1 VRPPLTLPSPL
12 RGEGVE
18 HPRPRRGRAQGEGAA
33 RFALAVLAVLLS
45 AAPAAAQADK
55 ESAQAAAAPVI
66 EQLEAFR
73 RDDYD
78 AAYTFA
84 SEEIRLQFD
93 RLRFE
98 VMVKS
103 GYPEI
108 AQSTLADVLGTELRP
123 EGLAYVAVRIRGANG
138 QIIEALYELVWQ
150 GAWRINGVAT
160 RPASG
165 VI

>member
-1 VRPPLTLPSPL
+1 M
-12 RGEGVE
+12 
-18 HPRPRRGRAQGEGAA
+18 PRPILGL
-33 RFALAVLAVLLS
+33 ALLALVLG
-45 AAPAAAQADK
+45 AAPAGAQDDK
-55 ESAQAAAAPVI
+55 ERATAAAEPVVR
-66 EQLEAFR
+66 QLEAFR

-84 SEEIRLQFD
+84 SEEIQLQFD

-98 VMVKS
+98 IMVKS

-108 AQSTLADVLGTELRP
+108 ARSTLADVLGTELRP
-123 EGLAYVAVRIRGANG
+123 GGLAYVKVRIRGANG
-138 QIIEALYELVWQ
+138 QTIEAVYELIWQ